1 MQTSRQAT
9 TRTTLELRPLD
20 LADDAQ
26 VRRVHEIGWRAE
38 KEDGRTWNDF
48 WTYDELA
55 RVLREPTGDMQTD
68 AWCAFDGDRM
78 VGAGVV
84 ELSLL
89 DNLDKAF
96 VFPVVEPELRGRGIG
111 GFVLDGLLD
120 QVRRQERPQVLGAT
134 AVPYAERDSSALLR
148 FAQRHGFEV
157 ANVEVVRS
165 LLLPQPDGLLA
176 GLSRE
181 TAGFHEDYTLES
193 YVDELPERHLESYCH
208 LLNQLA
214 LDAPTGDIDFEAERL
229 TPDIERERLARAKRM
244 GRTTYVTLAVKDG
257 EAVAH
262 SDLYVLPTQSVAHQL
277 GTLVRRDHRGH
288 RLGTAVKVANLAA
301 LVQARPDVTEVHT
314 QNAESNAWMVDIN
327 VRLGFEPVGVCLML
341 ARGA

>member
-1 MQTSRQAT
+1 MQTSGQT
-9 TRTTLELRPLD
+9 TRTTLDLRPLD
-20 LADDAQ
+20 LGDDAE
-26 VRRVHEIGWRAE
+26 VRRLHEIGWLAE
-38 KEDGRTWNDF
+38 KEDGRPWNDF

-55 RVLREPTGDMQTD
+55 RVLREPTGDMRTE
-68 AWCAFDGDRM
+68 AWCAFEGDRM
-78 VGAGVV
+78 VGGGIV

-96 VFPVVEPELRGRGIG
+96 VFPVVEPGLRGRGIG
-111 GFVLDGLLD
+111 GFVLEGLLD
-120 QVRRQERPQVLGAT
+120 QVRRAGRPLVLGAT
-134 AVPYAERDSSALLR
+134 AVPYAERETSPLAR
-148 FAQRHGFEV
+148 FAQARGFEV

-165 LLLPQPDGLLA
+165 LPLPLPGGLLE
-176 GLSRE
+176 GLGAE
-181 TAGFHEDYTLES
+181 AAGFHEGYTLES
-193 YVDELPERHLESYCH
+193 YVDELPEHHLESYCY

-262 SDLYVLPTQSVAHQL
+262 SDLYVLPSQTVAHQL

-314 QNAESNAWMVDIN
+314 QNAEDNAWMVDIN

-341 ARGA
+341 TRHA